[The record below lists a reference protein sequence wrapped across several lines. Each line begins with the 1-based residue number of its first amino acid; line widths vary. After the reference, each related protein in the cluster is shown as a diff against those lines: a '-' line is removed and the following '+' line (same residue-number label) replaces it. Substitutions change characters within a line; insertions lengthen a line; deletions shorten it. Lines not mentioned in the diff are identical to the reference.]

1 LKKRLLIGGAAAAL
15 ILAAVVG
22 ILVVVRLHQSANIKG
37 SSSVQFTTTALPPVK
52 VTVKPEGVVWPM
64 WGYDGQRLRSP
75 AGIKLRPPFRKI
87 WTFHGRTLLE
97 FPPAVA
103 YGRLY
108 LTTFWGR
115 FYALDEKT
123 GKPIWQF
130 RSGRCGWSSPAV
142 SRHIVFQTFI
152 GHPSCNRGVP
162 GTDGEVVALNAI
174 TGRVLWRRTTGPN
187 ESSPLV
193 AHGLVYV
200 GDWNGDIWALS
211 MRTGRVRWRFHTG
224 GQIKGSV
231 AVDGPDVVVG
241 SYDGHVYA
249 LNALTGKEVWRGSA
263 QTRFGSFS
271 LGTFYSTPAVAYG
284 RVYIG
289 NTDDKVYSY
298 GATTGDLVWSHS
310 TGGYVYSSPAVWDE
324 RVYVGSYDGTFY
336 ALDAATGDTDWT
348 FSSNG
353 PISGAP
359 TVINGIV
366 YFSTFNR
373 RTYGL
378 DARTGK
384 LVWSFADGKY
394 SPVVAD
400 TKRLYLVGYGRM
412 YGMVPIGP
420 RRKRPKR
427 S

>member
-1 LKKRLLIGGAAAAL
+1 
-15 ILAAVVG
+15 
-22 ILVVVRLHQSANIKG
+22 
-37 SSSVQFTTTALPPVK
+37 
-52 VTVKPEGVVWPM
+52 M
-64 WGYDGQRLRSP
+64 
-75 AGIKLRPPFRKI
+75 
-87 WTFHGRTLLE
+87 
-97 FPPAVA
+97 
-103 YGRLY
+103 
-108 LTTFWGR
+108 
-115 FYALDEKT
+115 
-123 GKPIWQF
+123 WQF
-130 RSGRCGWSSPAV
+130 KSGRCGWSSPAV
-142 SRHIVFQTFI
+142 ASHIVFQTFI

-193 AHGLVYV
+193 AARPRLRRRLERRHLGALDANRPRPLEVPHGRQV
-200 GDWNGDIWALS
+200 
-211 MRTGRVRWRFHTG
+211 
-224 GQIKGSV
+224 KGSV

-289 NTDDKVYSY
+289 NTDGKVYSY

-348 FSSNG
+348 FASNG
-353 PISGAP
+353 PIWA
-359 TVINGIV
+359 
-366 YFSTFNR
+366 R
-373 RTYGL
+373 R
-378 DARTGK
+378 
-384 LVWSFADGKY
+384 
-394 SPVVAD
+394 P
-400 TKRLYLVGYGRM
+400 
-412 YGMVPIGP
+412 
-420 RRKRPKR
+420 
-427 S
+427 